1 VLSAADVI
9 RLQAALAAGLG
20 ALPHI
25 ASSYNGHPERASLN
39 EAYLRGNIS
48 YALGEAEL
56 GGLSEFYA
64 RAHAR
69 ALIARVP
76 ELRFHGHR

>member
-1 VLSAADVI
+1 VLSASDVT
-9 RLQAALAAGLG
+9 RLQSALAVGLG
-20 ALPHI
+20 ALPYI
-25 ASSYNGHPERASLN
+25 ASSYNGHPDRASLN

-56 GGLSEFYA
+56 DGLREFYR

-69 ALIARVP
+69 ALITRVP
-76 ELRFHGHR
+76 ELRFHGRP